1 MRYEGAAMHE
11 IELKLS
17 PRMITIQ
24 PEGNCLQMLRLL
36 LLHFTNPVQKIS
48 FDSKLM
54 DDGSISGRWIHHESI
69 LLSSDRR

>member
-1 MRYEGAAMHE
+1 MHE
-11 IELKLS
+11 IELMRQEVVTS
-17 PRMITIQ
+17 YDRYGQ
-24 PEGNCLQMLRLL
+24 CCAFS

-69 LLSSDRR
+69 LLSSDPR

>member
-1 MRYEGAAMHE
+1 MHE

-17 PRMITIQ
+17 PRTITIQ

-36 LLHFTNPVQKIS
+36 PLHFTNPVQKIS

-54 DDGSISGRWIHHESI
+54 DEGSLSCRWIQHESI
-69 LLSSDRR
+69 LLCSDPR